1 MRRRIYLPLMLAAAP
16 GLMAIGLVTPASAA
30 GSSNGVANKSANQI
44 VTAATSAVNGAKSFT
59 YGGTTRSNG
68 VSTGLKVSLSS
79 AGDGQGTLTS
89 SGQPVKL
96 IKIGDTLYVS
106 STAAFWTKNLGA
118 AAGQTLGTQWVAAS
132 STDSNYAGIANLFQA
147 QQITGQ
153 FLSTAKT
160 TYAKGKTSTVN
171 GQAVIALV
179 SKSGGTVNTIYVA
192 TTGKPYVVKI
202 TSPGGNGG
210 TLNFTNYNKPVNPTA
225 PPNPISV
232 PTTTTTTG

>member
-16 GLMAIGLVTPASAA
+16 GLVAIGLVTPASAA
-30 GSSNGVANKSANQI
+30 SSNGVANKSASQI
-44 VTAATSAVNGAKSFT
+44 VTAATSAVNGASSFT
-59 YGGTTRSNG
+59 YGGTTRSSG
-68 VSTGLKVSLSS
+68 VSTGLKISLSS
-79 AGDGQGTLTS
+79 SGDGQGTLTS

-106 STAAFWTKNLGA
+106 STKAFWTKNLGA
-118 AAGQTLGTQWVAAS
+118 SAGQTLGTQWVAAS

-147 QQITGQ
+147 QEITGQ
-153 FLSTAKT
+153 FLSTSGT
-160 TYAKGKTSTVN
+160 TYTKGKTSTIN
-171 GQAVIALV
+171 GQPVVAVV
-179 SKSGGTVNTIYVA
+179 GKSGGTVNTIYVA
-192 TTGKPYVVKI
+192 TTGKAYVIRI
-202 TSPGGNGG
+202 TAPGGNGG